1 MENSTT
7 YRTLKFMPIGGLWG
21 YAIMEIEDD
30 YGTPKIR
37 LAKCKCSTTFKLSE
51 EQDRKWINLD
61 LEHIVNGDI
70 SQKQIINFN
79 TRQEAEE
86 CFKALSTEPKTLRD
100 I

>member
-7 YRTLKFMPIGGLWG
+7 YRTLKFMPIGELWG
-21 YAIMEIEDD
+21 YAIMDIEDD

-37 LAKCKCSTTFKLSE
+37 LAKCKCNNTFLLTE
-51 EQDRKWINLD
+51 EQDHKWISLE

-70 SQKQIINFN
+70 NQEQTINFN

-86 CFKALSTEPKTLRD
+86 CFKELLDVFR
-100 I
+100 